1 MVDRKTV
8 EYIANLARIKVKEEE
23 IEYLRAQL
31 SRILDYIDK
40 LKQVNVSNIPVTRG
54 TFFTENILREDEVI
68 NSELDKEILKNSPY
82 LQENHFKIPKVIE

>member
-23 IEYLRAQL
+23 IEYLRVQL
-31 SRILDYIDK
+31 SRILDYVDK
-40 LKQVNVSNIPVTRG
+40 LKQLNVDNVPVTRG
-54 TFFTENILREDEVI
+54 TFFTENILREDEVKDSKL
-68 NSELDKEILKNSPY
+68 NQEILRNSPY